1 MSPVN
6 TRRVARR
13 HVKLACLDCLTS
25 ELDRIEAAHRA
36 GTLRTLGNWSAGQ
49 ILQHI
54 SKFMR
59 FAIDGF
65 PPGGPP
71 WILKVG
77 AQILFKR
84 KAIERGPP
92 PAGIKLPA
100 GAAYLMPNDVVSFE
114 DGLRALREQIA
125 RIERGERFSHPS
137 PLFGALTHEQWMK
150 LQLGHATMHLGF
162 LELE

>member
-6 TRRVARR
+6 TRRVVRR
-13 HVKLACLDCLTS
+13 QVKLACFDCLRS
-25 ELDRIEAAHRA
+25 ELDRVETAHHA

-59 FAIDGF
+59 YAIDGF

-71 WILKVG
+71 WILKVI

-84 KAIERGPP
+84 KAIEGRPP
-92 PAGIKLPA
+92 PAGIKLPE
-100 GAAYLMPNDVVSFE
+100 GAAYLLPDDAVSFE
-114 DGLRALREQIA
+114 DGLGALREQIA
-125 RIERGERFSHPS
+125 RIERGEHFSHPS